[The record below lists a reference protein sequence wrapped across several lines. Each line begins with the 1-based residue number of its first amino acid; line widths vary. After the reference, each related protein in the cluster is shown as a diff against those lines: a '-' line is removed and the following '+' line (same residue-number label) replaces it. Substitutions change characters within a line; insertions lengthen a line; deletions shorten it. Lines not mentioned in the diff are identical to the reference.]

1 VLLAAAL
8 PHLLEKSGA
17 VSLPYSVQYR
27 VGCRIELV
35 EFSPGRAEPVSASV
49 RLIAT
54 SSPTKQCIGQIIM
67 QALFTHG
74 CYPL

>member
-27 VGCRIELV
+27 VGRRIEPV
-35 EFSPGRAEPVSASV
+35 EFSPGRGEPVSAGV

-54 SSPTKQCIGQIIM
+54 NSRAKQCIGQIIM
-67 QALFTHG
+67 QALSTHG
-74 CYPL
+74 WYPF